1 MAAAIVGFKL
11 PEGYLASAETW
22 GVYVRG
28 ELVGGYSLVYDTKMR
43 CLNFF
48 SETERSSLDLIGDV
62 KDSKIVEV
70 TGVWLDGSIRTSKKH
85 STIMWSHMARR
96 LVAARKSH
104 VIFGFN
110 TKEEKLANLYS
121 QCNPATLYRGD
132 STNLQNQSGT
142 HGSLCIQVVEIK
154 PAVYAILKGIVRRSS
169 LGAALGVRGLLYS
182 NKKSI

>member
-1 MAAAIVGFKL
+1 MLEKSTFRCHPPRRQDDSLGL
-11 PEGYLASAETW
+11 GY
-22 GVYVRG
+22 
-28 ELVGGYSLVYDTKMR
+28 
-43 CLNFF
+43 F
-48 SETERSSLDLIGDV
+48 SSKVPARLIYR
-62 KDSKIVEV
+62 
-70 TGVWLDGSIRTSKKH
+70 VWLDGSIRTSKKH

-142 HGSLCIQVVEIK
+142 HGSLCIQAVEIK

-182 NKKSI
+182 NKKAI